1 MPSPSPGRLFSPINR
16 RRLKWALLLIL
27 LALTLLAIAPFALR
41 WWVDR
46 RYRRAIYALDEAP
59 SRPVAIVFG
68 AGITA
73 DGRPQAALADR
84 VWTAAQLYQAGRVRK
99 LLMSGDN
106 RFVDYNE
113 PEAMRRYAVELGV
126 PDEDIV
132 LDYAGRRTYDTCY
145 RAGAIFGVEEAVLV
159 TQWFHLDRALYTCD
173 RLGIDAVGVAADRR
187 GYRLARFWWWRELA
201 AVSRAWL
208 DLNLLHPTPVLGEAE
223 PIL

>member
-1 MPSPSPGRLFSPINR
+1 MSRASLSRICWRRWLCAAAVVCLFGVT
-16 RRLKWALLLIL
+16 LLLL
-27 LALTLLAIAPFALR
+27 PFALR

-46 RYRRAIYALDEAP
+46 HYKKRIYAIEDVP
-59 SRPVAIVFG
+59 PCRVAIVFG

-73 DGRPQAALADR
+73 EGRPMPALADR
-84 VWTAAQLYQAGRVRK
+84 VWTAAELYKTGKVQK

-106 RFVDYNE
+106 RYIEYNE
-113 PEAMRRYAVELGV
+113 PEAMRQYALRQGV

-145 RAGAIFGVEEAVLV
+145 RASYIFGVEEAILV

-173 RLGIDAVGVAADRR
+173 KLGLDAVGVAADRR
-187 GYRLARFWWWRELA
+187 DYYSARYWWLREVA

-208 DLNLLHPTPVLGEAE
+208 DLNVLHPTPVLGEKL
-223 PIL
+223 PIF